1 MITEHYHKFISN
13 NLQTTIQSFF
23 DQGIKVGTGN
33 YGVCLVPP
41 DKDYVYKVWTIDPA
55 FDAWIR
61 YCKEN
66 KSKHLPTVYKI
77 VTLPIEIHGSNH
89 PEVTVAKIKKYKPM
103 PSSFLKKLKW
113 KTQEG
118 KQITFQQ
125 SPIFR
130 TMWRE
135 DTPSTIR
142 SMLLSYESLTPI
154 TAEFTNTILDV
165 LDILENLPTKIKVDI
180 HDQNIMMD
188 GSNYI
193 ITDPV
198 VSFNMPETTLSLS
211 REVPNEPKSRL
222 RKLTGEFIVDYDE
235 YFKSNDWSENTPDSI
250 YIQHLQR
257 CRMVDKFFEVLPSA
271 EVILK
276 FLKLNFPK
284 IGNSNDGL
292 AVLDAYNYYSRMGYG
307 KQMAN
312 LFVDIMHSDVELII
326 INKHMLPFYGAN
338 SPILSSRYGLY
349 SLISDIINKG

>member
-77 VTLPIEIHGSNH
+77 VTLPIEIPGSNH

-125 SPIFR
+125 CPIFR

-142 SMLLSYESLTPI
+142 SMLLSYESLNNI
-154 TAEFTNTILDV
+154 TSEFTNTILDV
-165 LDILENLPTKIKVDI
+165 LDVLENLPTKIKVDI

-198 VSFNMPETTLSLS
+198 VSVNMPETTLSLS

-235 YFKSNDWSENTPDSI
+235 YFKSANWSEDTPDSI
-250 YIQHLQR
+250 YIQHLQK
-257 CRMVDKFFEVLPSA
+257 CRNSEKFFDVLPSA

-276 FLKLNFPK
+276 FLKINFPK
-284 IGNSNDGL
+284 IGNSHDGL
-292 AVLDAYNYYSRMGYG
+292 SVLDAYNYYSRLGYG

-312 LFVDIMHSDVELII
+312 LFVDIMHSDVELLI
-326 INKHMLPFYGAN
+326 INKYMLPFYKTN
-338 SPILSSRYGLY
+338 SPILNSRYGLY
-349 SLISDIINKG
+349 SLISDVLNK